1 MDKIIDRLSDIE
13 KAAGSLMDDAGVRK
27 KALAKEMEEKTAAFD
42 RELEQKTAARISCIQ
57 KQMEQEMQEELD
69 KQAADA
75 RGMIARLEETYE
87 KQLWNGGVLSRNSL
101 NRWPLWKA
109 FLRQSVFFAPCRRM
123 RRFFPVLRIKSS
135 TGGGLNSF

>member
-27 KALAKEMEEKTAAFD
+27 KALAEKMEEKTAAFD
-42 RELEQKTAARISCIQ
+42 RELEQKTAGRISCIQ

-87 KQLWNGGVLSRNSL
+87 KQHKLYAESL
-101 NRWPLWKA
+101 FR
-109 FLRQSVFFAPCRRM
+109 SM
-123 RRFFPVLRIKSS
+123 IKE
-135 TGGGLNSF
+135 

>member
-57 KQMEQEMQEELD
+57 KQMEQEELD

-87 KQLWNGGVLSRNSL
+87 KQHKLYAESL
-101 NRWPLWKA
+101 FR
-109 FLRQSVFFAPCRRM
+109 SM
-123 RRFFPVLRIKSS
+123 IKE
-135 TGGGLNSF
+135 